1 MLYSVCWSLS
11 LSLSLSL
18 CRRFPVLPHQKL
30 SFRKKP
36 FPSSSPK
43 SVMHCRCPVCIVSFL
58 CSFSWTSFHLLDSSM
73 RLAHSHSHSLTLC
86 NSLSLSLSLCVWCTI
101 LAFLCSIHFI
111 LLPSSLPASSFPFA
125 LCPALAAD
133 LPLLYIMVLSSQYA
147 VPVLVH
153 IISSRAILTFLC
165 SMHTTLSSH
174 PFNCL
179 YPCRSI

>member
-1 MLYSVCWSLS
+1 MCVFLGV
-11 LSLSLSL
+11 
-18 CRRFPVLPHQKL
+18 
-30 SFRKKP
+30 SF
-36 FPSSSPK
+36 
-43 SVMHCRCPVCIVSFL
+43 PVCIVSFL

-86 NSLSLSLSLCVWCTI
+86 NSLSLSLCVWWTI

-153 IISSRAILTFLC
+153 VISSFPSSPSLPLSLLAFLPLFYFSFVNATLALSKNPALTAALPLLQCIGMSFECSYCQSSIL
-165 SMHTTLSSH
+165 
-174 PFNCL
+174 
-179 YPCRSI
+179 R